1 MSVEKFKKKLK
12 IGNTTLLMNVLSQSL
27 SLSFSLKF
35 LEGARPGQMYL
46 SDPPAPL
53 HIIETITWENGPNA
67 PPPESLPGDGIYTR
81 HIHRKI
87 FVFTKWI

>member
-46 SDPPAPL
+46 PKSRFLIRPPRS
-53 HIIETITWENGPNA
+53 T
-67 PPPESLPGDGIYTR
+67 S
-81 HIHRKI
+81 
-87 FVFTKWI
+87 